1 MASILDEFPRGVG
14 SRHLNQ
20 HELPFAA
27 WTEDSAILA
36 SPALSYDPRNPGKK
50 ILLGA
55 LGSRLIGL
63 EDDRHMITIA
73 GSRSGKGVS
82 MIIPN
87 LLFYRGSMLV
97 IDPKGELAS
106 ITARRRAQGLHQKVY
121 VLDPFERTADWV
133 NPYKAS
139 FNPMTMLTLQNK
151 NIVEDAGLIADAL
164 VVPSG
169 GDVHWDE
176 SAKNFIEGVILH
188 VATCPAYND
197 KRNLITV
204 RHVLMNGTKITHA
217 GKTEEGMDG
226 LHVEMMANQELGGI
240 ISSAAVDLF
249 EKPPNEMGSVL
260 SSVRRHTAFLG
271 FPAMRSVLEG
281 HDFDLTDMKTA
292 REGVTVYLCLPA
304 GRMGTCN
311 RWLRLFVNLALE
323 AMEREAAKPSVP
335 VLLCLDEFATLGR
348 MEQVEVAAG
357 QIAGFG
363 CKLWPILQ
371 DLGQLKS
378 LYKDRWQTF
387 MGNAGI
393 LQCFGNNDVE
403 TLEYISR
410 RLGKTTMIVKRS
422 SELTHQERMKGATGK
437 SEGPEV
443 YDLITAEEASRF
455 FARDDK
461 LRRQLIIRPGKD
473 PMVLSRV
480 VYHEDA
486 PFKGL
491 FDTMP

>member
-1 MASILDEFPRGVG
+1 M
-14 SRHLNQ
+14 
-20 HELPFAA
+20 
-27 WTEDSAILA
+27 
-36 SPALSYDPRNPGKK
+36 
-50 ILLGA
+50 
-55 LGSRLIGL
+55 
-63 EDDRHMITIA
+63 EDDRHMITVA

-106 ITARRRAQGLHQKVY
+106 ITARRRAQGLKQQVF

-133 NPYKAS
+133 KPYKAS
-139 FNPMTMLTLQNK
+139 FNPMAMLTLDNK

-169 GDVHWDE
+169 GDMHWDE

-188 VATCPAYND
+188 VATSPAYKNR
-197 KRNLITV
+197 RNLITV
-204 RHVLMNGTKITHA
+204 RHVLMTGATVEHQ
-217 GKTEEGMDG
+217 GKKEDGMDG
-226 LHVEMMANQELGGI
+226 LNIEMMANHELGGI
-240 ISSAAVDLF
+240 IRAAAVDLF
-249 EKPPNEMGSVL
+249 EKPQNEMGSVL
-260 SSVRRHTAFLG
+260 SSVRRHTSFLG
-271 FPAMRSVLEG
+271 FPAMKEVLER
-281 HDFDLTDMKTA
+281 HDFDLSMLKTA
-292 REGVTVYLCLPA
+292 PQGATIYLCLPA

-323 AMEREAAKPSVP
+323 AMEREQTKPSVP

-371 DLGQLKS
+371 DLGQLQS

-403 TLEYISR
+403 TLDYISK
-410 RLGKTTMIVKRS
+410 RLGKTSLMLKRMA
-422 SELTHQERMKGATGK
+422 ETTHQDRLKGATGV
-437 SEGPEV
+437 SEGLEV
-443 YDLITAEEASRF
+443 HDLITAEEASRF
-455 FARDDK
+455 FARDDPY
-461 LRRQLIIRPGKD
+461 RRQLIIRPGKD

-480 VYHEDA
+480 VYYQDA
-486 PFKGL
+486 ACKGL
-491 FDTMP
+491 YDSVD

>member
-1 MASILDEFPRGVG
+1 MPSILDDFPRGVHT
-14 SRHLNQ
+14 RDINQ
-20 HELPFAA
+20 HNLPFAA
-27 WTEDSAILA
+27 WTDADAILA
-36 SPALSYDPRNPGKK
+36 SPALRYDPHNPGGKL
-50 ILLGA
+50 LLGV
-55 LGSRLIGL
+55 LNNQLIGI
-63 EDDRHMITIA
+63 EDDRHMITVA

-106 ITARRRAQGLHQKVY
+106 ITARRRAQGLKQQVF

-133 NPYKAS
+133 RPYKAS
-139 FNPMTMLTLQNK
+139 FNPMAILTLENK

-164 VVPSG
+164 VVQSG
-169 GDVHWDE
+169 GDIHWDE

-188 VATCPAYND
+188 VATSPAYKNH
-197 KRNLITV
+197 RNLITV
-204 RHVLMNGTKITHA
+204 RNVLMTGATVEHG
-217 GKTEEGMDG
+217 GKKEDGMDG
-226 LHVEMMANQELGGI
+226 LNIEMMANTELGGI
-240 ISSAAVDLF
+240 IRAAAVDLF
-249 EKPPNEMGSVL
+249 EKPQNEMGSVL
-260 SSVRRHTAFLG
+260 SSVRRHTSFLG
-271 FPAMRSVLEG
+271 FPAMKDVLER
-281 HDFDLTDMKTA
+281 HDFDLSALKTA
-292 REGVTVYLCLPA
+292 PEGATIYLCLPA

-323 AMEREAAKPSVP
+323 AMEREQTKPSVP

-371 DLGQLKS
+371 DLGQLQS

-403 TLEYISR
+403 TLEYISK
-410 RLGKTTMIVKRS
+410 RLGKTSLMLKRMA
-422 SELTHQERMKGATGK
+422 ETTHQDRLKGATGV
-437 SEGPEV
+437 SEGLEV
-443 YDLITAEEASRF
+443 HDLITAEEASRF

-461 LRRQLIIRPGKD
+461 QRRQLIIRPGKD

-480 VYHEDA
+480 VYHQDRA
-486 PFKGL
+486 FKGL
-491 FDTMP
+491 FDVFP

>member
-1 MASILDEFPRGVG
+1 MSSILDEFPRGVG
-14 SRHLNQ
+14 SRQLNQ
-20 HELPFAA
+20 HDLPFAA
-27 WTEDSAILA
+27 WMDGKAILA
-36 SPALSYDPRNPGKK
+36 SPALLYDPRNPGAKL
-50 ILLGA
+50 LLGE
-55 LGSRLIGL
+55 LDGRLIGL
-63 EDDRHMITIA
+63 EDDRHIITVA

-87 LLFYRGSMLV
+87 LLFYRGSVLV

-106 ITARRRAQGLHQKVY
+106 ITARRRAQGLKQKVY

-133 NPYKAS
+133 KPWKAS
-139 FNPMTMLTLQNK
+139 FNPMTMLTLKNK

-164 VVPSG
+164 VVPGG

-188 VATCPAYND
+188 VATCPAYESR
-197 KRNLITV
+197 RNLITV
-204 RHVLMNGTKITHA
+204 RHVLMNGTKISLA
-217 GKTEEGMDG
+217 GQTAEGMDG
-226 LHVEMMANQELGGI
+226 LNIEMMANTALGGI
-240 ISSAAVDLF
+240 INSAAVDFF

-260 SSVRRHTAFLG
+260 SSVRRHTGFLG
-271 FPAMRSVLEG
+271 FPAMKSVLET

-292 REGVTVYLCLPA
+292 HEGVTIYLCLPA
-304 GRMGTCN
+304 GRLGTCN
-311 RWLRLFVNLALE
+311 RWLRMFVNLALE
-323 AMEREAAKPSVP
+323 AMEREATKPPVP

-348 MEQVEVAAG
+348 MDQVEVAAG

-387 MGNAGI
+387 MGNSGI

-410 RLGKTTMIVKRS
+410 RLGKTTMIIKRTN
-422 SELTHQERMKGATGK
+422 ELTHDERMKGATGK

-443 YDLITAEEASRF
+443 HDLITAEEASRF

-461 LRRQLIIRPGKD
+461 QRRQLIIRPGKD

-480 VYHEDA
+480 VYHQDRA
-486 PFKGL
+486 FKGL
-491 FDTMP
+491 FDVFP

>member
-1 MASILDEFPRGVG
+1 MPSILDDFPRGVHT
-14 SRHLNQ
+14 RKLNQ
-20 HELPFAA
+20 HDLPFAA
-27 WTEDSAILA
+27 WTDSKAITA
-36 SPALSYDPRNPGKK
+36 SPALSYDPKNPGAK
-50 ILLGA
+50 ILLGV
-55 LGSRLIGL
+55 LDNHLIGV
-63 EDDRHMITIA
+63 EDDRHMITVA

-106 ITARRRAQGLHQKVY
+106 ITARRRAEGLKQKVY
-121 VLDPFERTADWV
+121 VLDPFERTAD
-133 NPYKAS
+133 YIKAWRAA
-139 FNPMTMLTLQNK
+139 FNPMTILTEDNK

-188 VATCPAYND
+188 VATCPDYEGR
-197 KRNLITV
+197 RNLITV
-204 RHVLMNGTKITHA
+204 RDALMMGAKVTY
-217 GKTEEGMDG
+217 GGQTEDGMDG
-226 LHVEMMANQELGGI
+226 LNIQMMDNDALGGI
-240 ISSAAVDLF
+240 IRAAAVDLF

-260 SSVRRHTAFLG
+260 SSVRRHTSFLG
-271 FPAMRSVLEG
+271 FPAMKSVLEG

-292 REGVTVYLCLPA
+292 KEGVTIYLCLPA

-323 AMEREAAKPSVP
+323 AMEREQTKPEVP

-371 DLGQLKS
+371 DLGQLQS

-393 LQCFGNNDVE
+393 LQCFGNNDVQ

-410 RLGKTTMIVKRS
+410 RLGKTTMMVKRT
-422 SELTHQERMKGATGK
+422 SELTQEQRMQGATGK

-443 YDLITAEEASRF
+443 HDLITAEEAGRF
-455 FARDDK
+455 FARDDRLK
-461 LRRQLIIRPGKD
+461 RQLIMRPGKD
-473 PMVLSRV
+473 PMVLTRL
-480 VYHEDA
+480 VYHED
-486 PFKGL
+486 PVFKGL
-491 FDTMP
+491 FDDPW

>member
-1 MASILDEFPRGVG
+1 MSTILDDFPRGVG
-14 SRHLNQ
+14 SRQLNQ
-20 HELPFAA
+20 HDLPFAA
-27 WTEDSAILA
+27 WTDGQAILA
-36 SPALSYDPRNPGKK
+36 SPALRYDPRHPGAQL
-50 ILLGA
+50 LLGE
-55 LGSRLIGL
+55 LDGQLIGL

-106 ITARRRAQGLHQKVY
+106 ITARRRATGLHQKVY
-121 VLDPFERTADWV
+121 VLDPFERTAEWV
-133 NPYKAS
+133 HPWKAS
-139 FNPMTMLTLQNK
+139 FNPMAMLNPENK

-188 VATCPAYND
+188 VATCPSYEGR
-197 KRNLITV
+197 RNLVTV
-204 RHVLMNGTKITHA
+204 RQVLMNGTKVSCGGQTA
-217 GKTEEGMDG
+217 DGMDG
-226 LHVEMMANQELGGI
+226 LHIEMMANPALGGM
-240 ISSAAVDLF
+240 ISAAAVDFF

-271 FPAMRSVLEG
+271 FPAMRSVLET

-292 REGVTVYLCLPA
+292 REGVTIYLCLPA

-323 AMEREAAKPSVP
+323 AMEREAAKPPVP
-335 VLLCLDEFATLGR
+335 VVLCLDEFATLGR
-348 MEQVEVAAG
+348 MDQVEVAAG

-387 MGNAGI
+387 MGNAGV

-410 RLGKTTMIVKRS
+410 RLGKTTMIVQRS
-422 SELTHQERMKGATGK
+422 SERTHEERLKGATGK

-443 YDLITAEEASRF
+443 HDLITAEEASRF
-455 FARDDK
+455 FARDDTF
-461 LRRQLIIRPGKD
+461 RRQLLIRPGKD

-480 VYHEDA
+480 IYHQDA

-491 FDTMP
+491 FDVVP